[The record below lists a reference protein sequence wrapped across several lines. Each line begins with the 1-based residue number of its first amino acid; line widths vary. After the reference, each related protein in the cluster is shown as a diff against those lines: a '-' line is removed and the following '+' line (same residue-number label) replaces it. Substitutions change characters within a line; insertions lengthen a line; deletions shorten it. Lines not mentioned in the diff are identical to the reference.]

1 MTEILGYI
9 LTGGIAAGVMK
20 ILDTLIAH
28 RLQKKDVT
36 RCALLALLHDRLYS
50 ACTFYLDR
58 GWCSAEDKRNL
69 EYMFRPYEK
78 LGGNGTCK
86 AMYNQ
91 CMSLTMHSEHEKE
104 EQK

>member
-9 LTGGIAAGVMK
+9 LTGGIAAGFMK

-28 RLQKKDVT
+28 RLQKNDVT
-36 RCALLALLHDRLYS
+36 KSALLALLHDRLYS
-50 ACTFYLDR
+50 ACGYYLDR
-58 GWCSAEDKRNL
+58 GWCGAEDKRNL

-91 CMSLTMHSEHEKE
+91 CMALPMHPEHEMEDKE
-104 EQK
+104 

>member
-1 MTEILGYI
+1 MMDIIGYI

-28 RLQKKDVT
+28 RLQKNDVT
-36 RCALLALLHDRLYS
+36 KSALLALLHDRLYS
-50 ACTFYLDR
+50 ACGYYLDR
-58 GWCSAEDKRNL
+58 GWCGSEDKRNL

-91 CMSLTMHSEHEKE
+91 CMALPMH
-104 EQK
+104 

>member
-28 RLQKKDVT
+28 RLQKNDVT
-36 RCALLALLHDRLYS
+36 KSALLALLHDRLYS
-50 ACTFYLDR
+50 ACGYFLDR
-58 GWCSAEDKRNL
+58 GCCGAEDKRNL

-91 CMSLTMHSEHEKE
+91 CMALQMHPEHEKE
-104 EQK
+104 DKE

>member
-1 MTEILGYI
+1 MTDIIGYI

-28 RLQKKDVT
+28 RLQKNDVT
-36 RCALLALLHDRLYS
+36 KSALLALLHDRLYS
-50 ACTFYLDR
+50 ACGYYLDR
-58 GWCSAEDKRNL
+58 GWCGADDKRNL

-91 CMSLTMHSEHEKE
+91 CMALPMHHEHEKE
-104 EQK
+104 EKE

>member
-1 MTEILGYI
+1 MTDIIGYI

-28 RLQKKDVT
+28 RLQKNDVT
-36 RCALLALLHDRLYS
+36 KSALLALLHDRLYS
-50 ACTFYLDR
+50 ACGYYLDR
-58 GWCSAEDKRNL
+58 GWCGSEDKRNL

-91 CMSLTMHSEHEKE
+91 CMALPMHPEHEMEDKE
-104 EQK
+104 

>member
-1 MTEILGYI
+1 MTDIIGYI

-28 RLQKKDVT
+28 RLQKNDVT
-36 RCALLALLHDRLYS
+36 KSALLALLHDRLYS
-50 ACTFYLDR
+50 ACGYYLDR
-58 GWCSAEDKRNL
+58 GWCGAEDKRNL

-91 CMSLTMHSEHEKE
+91 CMALPMHLEHEMEDKE
-104 EQK
+104 